1 MMVQIHLEFIE
12 RAADSS
18 FLVRTCRPAP
28 LLAFE
33 IYDDMLLWN
42 LLG

>member
-1 MMVQIHLEFIE
+1 MVQIHLDFIE

-18 FLVRTCRPAP
+18 FLVRTCWPTS

-33 IYDDMLLWN
+33 IYDDMFLRN
-42 LLG
+42 FLG